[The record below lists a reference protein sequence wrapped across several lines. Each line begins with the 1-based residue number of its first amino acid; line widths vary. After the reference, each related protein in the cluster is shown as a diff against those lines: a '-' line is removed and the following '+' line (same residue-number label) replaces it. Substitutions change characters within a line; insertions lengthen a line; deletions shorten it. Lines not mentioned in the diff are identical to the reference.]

1 MQSEAE
7 EERRSARQK
16 QTASRESDK
25 QKRLQAADKEVADV
39 RSPLWRISFPYHIE
53 AQRIRIVVGFSIER
67 GLAA

>member
-39 RSPLWRISFPYHIE
+39 CVHHSDAFLHPPTSRPKK
-53 AQRIRIVVGFSIER
+53 A
-67 GLAA
+67 GLLSGPALRKL